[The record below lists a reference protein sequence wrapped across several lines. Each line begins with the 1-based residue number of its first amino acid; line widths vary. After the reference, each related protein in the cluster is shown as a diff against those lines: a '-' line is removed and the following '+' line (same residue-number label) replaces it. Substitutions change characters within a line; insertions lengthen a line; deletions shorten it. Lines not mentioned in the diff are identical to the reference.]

1 MQHDCHTKAH
11 PPGRKNVT
19 DIRSAETNIVDENDK
34 GKSPQRSR
42 LTHKVLGLAKRIL
55 FSNLKFKTY
64 HNCKFSRFDYFRLL
78 TYAGTHRCYAEG
90 SSNNLKFG
98 SDAACPTADA
108 LFHHLKKFSEEELS
122 RSYQQ
127 ATDDIILLAKNR
139 GLLNGP
145 LTVAIDLTDERYY
158 GDKNDPMVVG
168 AEYKLGTTKVYR
180 FATLTVTEKHCRLV
194 IRAIPVAEGFKKHE
208 VVADLLAYAKERI
221 EIGVVCMDRGFH
233 STEVYST
240 FDSMGIKYLT
250 PAVMTSRT
258 LWAIRAR
265 QPPKII
271 PFVIKNRDCSK
282 NVQTNLVIVLDDDM
296 ERMCYFTNMELDRMH
311 TRHLNKLYEKRWGIE
326 TAFREMKKFRAKTTS
341 KNYVIRWFYF
351 LFSMCL
357 YNLWEYTNMLLS
369 VIVKQNIPDMT
380 TLLFGT
386 LLYQG
391 FELGGVDPPPKE
403 KIGKYHA
410 RDVKG

>member
-1 MQHDCHTKAH
+1 M
-11 PPGRKNVT
+11 VE
-19 DIRSAETNIVDENDK
+19 ISSAETNIDNKCDK
-34 GKSPQRSR
+34 GNSDKRSR
-42 LTHKVLGLAKRIL
+42 ITRKVLGLAKRIL
-55 FSNLKFKTY
+55 LPNLKFKVH
-64 HNCKFSRFDYFRLL
+64 HNCKFTHNDYFKLL

-98 SDAACPTADA
+98 SDAACPTAGA

-122 RSYQQ
+122 RRYQQ

-145 LTVAIDLTDERYY
+145 VKVAIDITDDRYY

-180 FATLTVTEKHCRLV
+180 FATLTVIEKHCRLV
-194 IRAIPVAEGFKKHE
+194 IRAIPVGVGFKKHE
-208 VVADLLAYAKERI
+208 VVADLVEYAKERI
-221 EIGVVCMDRGFH
+221 EISVVCMDRGFH
-233 STEVYST
+233 SREVYST
-240 FDSMGIKYLT
+240 LDSMGVKYLT
-250 PAVMTSRT
+250 PATMTSRT
-258 LWAIRAR
+258 LWAIRAKE
-265 QPPKII
+265 PPKII
-271 PFVIKNRDCSK
+271 PFVVKNQNNTK
-282 NVQTNLVIVLDDDM
+282 NVQTNLVIVLDDDG
-296 ERMCYFTNMELDRMH
+296 ERMCYFTNMDIDRMH
-311 TRHLNKLYEKRWGIE
+311 TRQLNNLYAKRWGIE

-369 VIVKQNIPDMT
+369 AIIVKQNIPDMT

-386 LLYQG
+386 ILYEG
-391 FELGGVDPPPKE
+391 FKLCGVDPPPLE
-403 KIGKYHA
+403 KLCKNLREG
-410 RDVKG
+410 